1 MAGHTHPGQLASKGV
16 EWRRPLHAN
25 DLLSD
30 AMTLPN
36 KAAGRS
42 NALAKAPGK
51 PARRLPPPRM
61 NLLPVPPG
69 SRTLAVTEDAG
80 LLELVETTGAADPN
94 LALHWVTQ
102 AVNAGGPATGKMN
115 GPELQNAVEH
125 RSNLVLATV
134 HGIGPQDAVEG
145 MLAAQMTA
153 LHDLAME
160 SMRRAQRAEHQ
171 DTLERAV
178 KNATKLQGAFLAAVD
193 GLKRWRGGT
202 TVQRV
207 VVEHVEVHAGGQAV
221 VGAVATAGGGNGA

>member
-1 MAGHTHPGQLASKGV
+1 MTYYPT
-16 EWRRPLHAN
+16 P
-25 DLLSD
+25 
-30 AMTLPN
+30 MTLPN
-36 KAAGRS
+36 KTAGRS
-42 NALAKAPGK
+42 NALAKARVP

-61 NLLPVPPG
+61 NLLPVPAG
-69 SRTLAVTEDAG
+69 SRTLAVTEEDAG

-102 AVNAGGPATGKMN
+102 AVNAGGPDTGKMN

-221 VGAVATAGGGNGA
+221 VGAVATGAGGGNGA